1 MVKRGYALPGI
12 EELSK
17 EQDTALSLP
26 AGGRHLVVGGPG
38 TGKSVLALLRARRH
52 QRAGDRYLFLV
63 YNHLLHRASVEMFDG
78 ELESKTWERWFRELY
93 SDVCGE
99 PIPVLEANVE
109 SGFRAI
115 DWRGVEDGIFA
126 MERIPKFERPF
137 LVIDEGQ
144 DMPREF
150 YASLVSLGFE
160 DFYVVAD
167 QNQQITEQN
176 SSRSDIVQLLDID
189 ADDVIELQ
197 KNYRNAW
204 PVARLARAFY
214 TGDPAT
220 PPPELPARVRASPP
234 IMYVYEE
241 DCLERI
247 AKGILRLADR
257 DTRQLIG
264 VLAPSNAVRE
274 RYYSA
279 LRSTDIRLDNPRPP
293 VETFH
298 AGHQPK
304 IVFGTGGIVVINAQ
318 ACKGLEFDTAV
329 LADIDGH
336 YFRRSDPDRAKRL
349 FYVMVARARERVVL
363 LMNGKSTRVP
373 HLRKLLPADGAVLQ
387 RKAL

>member
-1 MVKRGYALPGI
+1 MVKRGYSLPGI

-17 EQDTALSLP
+17 EQDRALSLP

-52 QRAGDRYLFLV
+52 KRAGDQYLFLV
-63 YNHLLHRASVEMFDG
+63 YNHLLNRASVEMFGG
-78 ELESKTWERWFRELY
+78 ELESKTWEGWFRGLY
-93 SDVCGE
+93 SDICGE
-99 PIPVLEANVE
+99 PIPVLDASGE

-126 MERIPKFERPF
+126 LERIPEFERPC

-160 DFYVVAD
+160 DFYVVLD

-176 SSRSDIVQLLDID
+176 SSRLDIVQLLDID
-189 ADDVIELQ
+189 ADAVIELQ

-220 PPPELPARVRASPP
+220 PPPELPTRVTASPP
-234 IMYVYEE
+234 ILYVYEE

-274 RYYSA
+274 RYYTA
-279 LRSTDIRLDNPRPP
+279 LRSADVRLDNTRPP

-298 AGHQPK
+298 SSHRPN
-304 IVFGTGGIVVINAQ
+304 IVFSKGGIVVINAQ

-336 YFRRSDPDRAKRL
+336 YFRHSDPHQAKRL

-363 LMNGKSTRVP
+363 LMNGKSAQVP
-373 HLRKLLPADGAVLQ
+373 NLNKLLPDDRAVLQ

>member
-1 MVKRGYALPGI
+1 MAKRGYSLPGI

-17 EQDTALSLP
+17 EQDRALSLP
-26 AGGRHLVVGGPG
+26 EGGRHLVVGGPG

-52 QRAGDRYLFLV
+52 RRAGDQYLFLV
-63 YNHLLHRASVEMFDG
+63 YNHLLNRASVEMFGG
-78 ELESKTWERWFRELY
+78 ELKSKTWEGWFRGLY

-99 PIPVLEANVE
+99 AIPVLEASGE

-126 MERIPKFERPF
+126 LERIPEFERPY

-160 DFYVVAD
+160 DFYVVLD

-189 ADDVIELQ
+189 ADAVIELQ

-204 PVARLARAFY
+204 SVARLARAFY

-220 PPPELPARVRASPP
+220 PPPELPTRVTASPP
-234 IMYVYEE
+234 ILYVYEE

-274 RYYSA
+274 RYYTA
-279 LRSTDIRLDNPRPP
+279 LRSADVRLDNPKPP
-293 VETFH
+293 VETFY
-298 AGHQPK
+298 AGHKPK
-304 IVFGTGGIVVINAQ
+304 IVFGQGGIVVINAQ

-336 YFRRSDPDRAKRL
+336 YFRHSDPDRAKRL
-349 FYVMVARARERVVL
+349 FYVMVARARKRVVL
-363 LMNGKSTRVP
+363 LMNGKSAQVP
-373 HLRKLLPADGAVLQ
+373 QLNKLLPDDRAVLQ